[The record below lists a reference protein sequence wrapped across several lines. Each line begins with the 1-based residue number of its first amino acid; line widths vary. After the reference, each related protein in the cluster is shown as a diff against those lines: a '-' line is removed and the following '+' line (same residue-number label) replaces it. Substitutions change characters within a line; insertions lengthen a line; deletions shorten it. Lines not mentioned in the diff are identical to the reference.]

1 VPTLTWRQ
9 HITEARRWIA
19 VKLDLHFEKFWKTDL
34 QLARSPKHPFYKEL
48 NSRLI
53 TISALYINQ
62 MTSFWQWRYPYYE
75 FTRCGRWFC
84 ALSLTRSF
92 QPTWRFQFRAP
103 DGTDSNPYS
112 HTLQDLRRP
121 VQSSLTGNE
130 PLYLWLAVE
139 LENRSNQNFR
149 LISASLFEVFG
160 TCRPIPVCVSGWSIY
175 TMSWKRCHYRPI
187 LPLTLPNADR
197 FSKFFHRQTAVNF

>member
-1 VPTLTWRQ
+1 MPSTSIKWPHFGNGDIR
-9 HITEARRWIA
+9 ITNLRDVDDGFVRCPW
-19 VKLDLHFEKFWKTDL
+19 LDPF
-34 QLARSPKHPFYKEL
+34 SPL
-48 NSRLI
+48 
-53 TISALYINQ
+53 
-62 MTSFWQWRYPYYE
+62 
-75 FTRCGRWFC
+75 G
-84 ALSLTRSF
+84 
-92 QPTWRFQFRAP
+92 
-103 DGTDSNPYS
+103 DSSSEPRMAQIPYS